1 MVQAVFNLLFALNN
15 RPMEKER
22 KSRGYS
28 WDTLSSGNSQKM
40 KQSLPVS
47 FKMSHF
53 IALTEGQTSIN
64 LLGKSKMP
72 PFCSIDMGQTS
83 IVSEQGGM
91 VTVCLYLP
99 TQPCIVLY

>member
-15 RPMEKER
+15 RPMEEER

-47 FKMSHF
+47 TKMSHF

-64 LLGKSKMP
+64 LLGKSKSLL
-72 PFCSIDMGQTS
+72 FVVLTWDKHQSFLSKVAWSQYAYT
-83 IVSEQGGM
+83 
-91 VTVCLYLP
+91 YLP
-99 TQPCIVLY
+99 NPV